1 MPTSSRP
8 SKRCCRARLWFENR
22 KSLDWFFDG
31 WVNGTAFPQLE
42 VAGVKFSQS
51 AGTGTASGIIRQN
64 SAPPDLVTS
73 VPIYGVVGDRKV
85 YLGRIFAEGDETRFT
100 LPVPAGVKQLVLD
113 PYQTVLTAP

>member
-1 MPTSSRP
+1 VLPRS
-8 SKRCCRARLWFENR
+8 LWFENR

-42 VAGVKFSQS
+42 LAGVKFSRT
-51 AGTGTASGIIRQN
+51 TGTATVSGVIRQS

-73 VPIYGVVGDRKV
+73 VPVYGVAGGRNI
-85 YLGRIFAEGDETRFT
+85 YLGRIFAEGDETHFS
-100 LPVPAGVKQLVLD
+100 LPAPAEVKQLVLD